1 MKEKQESEKPD
12 IRIRL
17 FAFYKKKETNL
28 EDVEGKNIF
37 PTFTYVKRDK
47 ENQVVSFEK
56 LSFFD
61 KASSVSDVTSGLNM
75 LHPEAKRFLSPSDNR
90 SLKTYNLNKKLQ
102 DEVERSEWKMIAPK
116 WVIDNNKEISGRH
129 LIKEDG
135 LYYFTFVIDNI
146 GVSYFPTGITAIYID
161 IHPNFQITDDF
172 APTVGKM
179 MINKFNQTYHVMK
192 SDDQN
197 RNNIF
202 SRKFKKGHEEKQIRS
217 VQDRLAENDA
227 SVLING
233 LCGEDTS
240 FNGIVSDLL
249 GEGYSFLMGDRFIS
263 SIYIKTKW
271 ENVED
276 TKKGPFNESNY
287 IDLIR
292 LSRGENDNYIPHSDQ
307 CKPEGKN
314 IINTFENVIFSLS
327 GEGIACWVKPKPGQ
341 TFLNKQFKQRFD
353 NIYMQLFLLALHQR
367 YALVSLAQQLSEI
380 ELPQEGSDTIE
391 VFKDRS
397 KSLHQTRK
405 KVADFYLR
413 AYFRQPAVLDNH
425 QVFYQKLQDA
435 LGIANLLEEVQKS
448 TEELDHLINSTYLL
462 EQNSQSIS
470 MLTEIKKLTEK
481 QESSTQTEINILKK
495 IEDLTEKQ
503 ENSARIE
510 LIFTL
515 VVEAAALPYYSY
527 NFLEHAIGMDD
538 EFALYIAMGLSLVT
552 VGCTIYRFVVK
563 KKKNED

>member
-1 MKEKQESEKPD
+1 MNMADNKSKIAEIS
-12 IRIRL
+12 IRL
-17 FAFYKKKETNL
+17 FAFYKREDTNL
-28 EDVEGKNIF
+28 EEVEGKDIF
-37 PTFTYVKRDK
+37 PTFTYAKRDK
-47 ENQVVSFEK
+47 ENQVVSSEELSYFEK
-56 LSFFD
+56 ASQLSET
-61 KASSVSDVTSGLNM
+61 SSGLNM
-75 LHPEAKRFLSPSDNR
+75 LHPEAKRFLSPPEKHSVKNY
-90 SLKTYNLNKKLQ
+90 SLNGQLLE
-102 DEVERSEWKMIAPK
+102 EVKRSEWKMIAPK
-116 WVIDNNKEISGRH
+116 WVIDNNKETAEKH
-129 LIKEDG
+129 LTKEDD
-135 LYYFTFVIDNI
+135 LCYFTFVIDNI

-197 RNNIF
+197 RNNVF
-202 SRKFKKGHEEKQIRS
+202 SRRFKKGHEKKQIRS
-217 VQDRLAENDA
+217 VQDRLAENDT
-227 SVLING
+227 SRLING

-263 SIYIKTKW
+263 SVYIKTKW
-271 ENVED
+271 ENTED
-276 TKKGPFNESNY
+276 TKKGPFNDSDY
-287 IDLIR
+287 VDLIR
-292 LSRGENDNYIPHSDQ
+292 LSRGENDNYVPHSDQ
-307 CKPEGKN
+307 CKPEGSN

-327 GEGIACWVKPKPGQ
+327 GEGIACWVKPRDNQ
-341 TFLNKQFKQRFD
+341 TFLNEQFKQRFD
-353 NIYMQLFLLALHQR
+353 NIYMQLILLALHQR

-380 ELPQEGSDTIE
+380 ELPQENSDSIKD
-391 VFKDRS
+391 FKERS
-397 KSLHQTRK
+397 KSLHKQRK

-425 QVFYQKLQDA
+425 QVFYQKLQDV

-448 TEELDHLINSTYLL
+448 TEELDHLINSTYLR
-462 EQNSQSIS
+462 EQNSQSIN

-481 QESSTQTEINILKK
+481 QE
-495 IEDLTEKQ
+495 
-503 ENSARIE
+503 NSARIE
-510 LIFTL
+510 FIFTL

-538 EFALYIAMGLSLVT
+538 EFALYIAMGLTLVT

-563 KKKNED
+563 KKKDED